1 MPWKRALIIWVAIAL
16 TEIVHGT
23 LRTIFLAPLVGDWR
37 SRQLGVGTGS
47 MLILAIVCLTI
58 RWLGAGTRGAL
69 IRVGLLWLAL
79 MLTFEFA
86 AGRFI
91 AGYSWS
97 RILSDYDLPHGG
109 LLSLGMLMLLASP
122 YLAARIRGV
131 LPAG

>member
-1 MPWKRALIIWVAIAL
+1 LIVWVVLAV

-47 MLILAIVCLTI
+47 MLILVIACLTI
-58 RWLGAGTRGAL
+58 RWIGARSRGAL
-69 IRVGLLWLAL
+69 LKVGLLWLAL

-86 AGRFI
+86 AGRLI
-91 AGYSWS
+91 AGFSWS

-109 LLSLGMLMLLASP
+109 LLPIGMLVLVASP
-122 YLAARIRGV
+122 YLAARVRGV